1 MNGKYQLTESG
12 FHKLQEELE
21 FLKNTER
28 AEIIEQLKEARA
40 QGDLSENADYD
51 SARDRQ
57 AQIEAKI
64 KEIEAILKNA
74 EIITDNVLTNLGKKV
89 TIRFED
95 DGSVEEFKIVGSL
108 EADPLKGLI
117 SYESP
122 LGHAILH
129 KKVKETAYVRPE
141 NNMPEFTVTILAIN
155 D

>member
-12 FHKLQEELE
+12 FQKLQEELE
-21 FLKNTER
+21 YMKNTER
-28 AEIIEQLKEARA
+28 IEIIEQLKEARA

-64 KEIEAILKNA
+64 KEIESILKNS
-74 EIITDNVLTNLGKKV
+74 EIITDSVLTNLGKFV

-95 DGSVEEFKIVGSL
+95 DQSKDTFKIVGSL
-108 EADPLKGLI
+108 EADPLKGFI

-129 KKVKETAYVRPE
+129 RKVGESAYVRPE
-141 NNMPEFTVTILAIN
+141 NNAPEFTVTIISIS

>member
-21 FLKNTER
+21 YLKNTER
-28 AEIIEQLKEARA
+28 TEIIEQLKEARA

-57 AQIEAKI
+57 AQLEAKI
-64 KEIEAILKNA
+64 KEIETILKNS
-74 EIITDNVLTNLGKKV
+74 EIITDNVLTNLGKYV

-95 DGSVEEFKIVGSL
+95 DGTVETFKIVGSL

-129 KKVKETAYVRPE
+129 RKINESAFVRPE
-141 NNMPEFTVTILAIN
+141 NNVLEFTVTIVSIN